1 MKKRSPVT
9 TAVLFLSLTAAA
21 CNSSHNNGDPDA
33 AAHGDANLDAL
44 DATMSGGDGQSGID
58 AFDAASATGDSS
70 VPAVSSTAVWTHHN
84 DNDRAGAMLHETQL
98 TSSNVNPSTFGL
110 VFSREVDGQLYA
122 QPLYVPG
129 VEIPARGPRN
139 LVFAATMHNTVYAFD
154 ADDPAASAPYW
165 QVSLGPSVPYTLVD
179 NCHDIVPEIGILST
193 PVIDLATRTIY
204 VVAKTLDPD
213 GQHFRLHALDL
224 ATGSEKFG
232 GPRELGVGVTVTGT
246 GSGSDANALPFRA
259 EIQLQRPALTLAN
272 GRVFIGFGGWCDRDV
287 FHGWVLAHDAATLGP
302 IAVYAATR
310 NGHAGGIWQSGSG
323 FAVDAAGDVYVTT
336 GDGSFSETSNP
347 PDLGDSVVRLHL
359 SGSTLEATDWF
370 APHNQAALDV
380 GDFDLGTTG
389 AMLIPATNL
398 VLTGSKQGMFY
409 LLDRDAM
416 GRFDPVDDSRATQ
429 AFAATGS
436 LEFNHIHGAP
446 VYWNGPTGGTIYV
459 WPEADVLRTYR
470 FGAGRIDQ
478 GSGWACTVHA
488 PDGTSGG
495 FLSLSANGS
504 TAGTGILWATMQ
516 REATTNPGFTPGI
529 LRAMDASDPSREI
542 WNSEMS
548 GERDRLGTFA
558 KFCPPT
564 IANGRVYVSTF
575 SNQLRVYG
583 LLAH

>member
-1 MKKRSPVT
+1 
-9 TAVLFLSLTAAA
+9 
-21 CNSSHNNGDPDA
+21 
-33 AAHGDANLDAL
+33 
-44 DATMSGGDGQSGID
+44 
-58 AFDAASATGDSS
+58 
-70 VPAVSSTAVWTHHN
+70 
-84 DNDRAGAMLHETQL
+84 
-98 TSSNVNPSTFGL
+98 
-110 VFSREVDGQLYA
+110 
-122 QPLYVPG
+122 
-129 VEIPARGPRN
+129 
-139 LVFAATMHNTVYAFD
+139 
-154 ADDPAASAPYW
+154 
-165 QVSLGPSVPYTLVD
+165 
-179 NCHDIVPEIGILST
+179 
-193 PVIDLATRTIY
+193 
-204 VVAKTLDPD
+204 
-213 GQHFRLHALDL
+213 
-224 ATGSEKFG
+224 
-232 GPRELGVGVTVTGT
+232 
-246 GSGSDANALPFRA
+246 
-259 EIQLQRPALTLAN
+259 
-272 GRVFIGFGGWCDRDV
+272 
-287 FHGWVLAHDAATLGP
+287 
-302 IAVYAATR
+302 
-310 NGHAGGIWQSGSG
+310 
-323 FAVDAAGDVYVTT
+323 
-336 GDGSFSETSNP
+336 
-347 PDLGDSVVRLHL
+347 
-359 SGSTLEATDWF
+359 
-370 APHNQAALDV
+370 
-380 GDFDLGTTG
+380 
-389 AMLIPATNL
+389 
-398 VLTGSKQGMFY
+398 MFY

-478 GSGWACTVHA
+478 GSGWAGTTRA